1 MNITTLSNSTVGN
14 HWEPFSYFNPATMLT
29 DDDYFKYK
37 LIDPRV
43 RIMAVTPKRK
53 MQYLPDYETFPYY
66 IDGNSPG
73 NLIPPIKP
81 NDHPGDGGMTK

>member
-29 DDDYFKYK
+29 DDDYFRYK

-53 MQYLPDYETFPYY
+53 M
-66 IDGNSPG
+66 
-73 NLIPPIKP
+73 
-81 NDHPGDGGMTK
+81 